1 MRAPPRPRPGWWC
14 PLRPEGNKRDKRNDH
29 RNKADLTRPDQA
41 PGPGEPGEVRIPR
54 QRDADTPRVIP
65 LATHHNPANGN
76 SGGRARRGNS
86 PLLARGRADAARA
99 LAGLCMS
106 WCAAWAHAVTYW
118 PELAYRSIGARHGR
132 AVLRRV
138 PRTLR
143 RWGMATAGL
152 IWRSGRV
159 ARRAVVA
166 ARLADRWCWTHLAYP
181 AVCGTAR
188 VSWRVGV
195 WCWQRLEPPVQDAAG
210 WLVHTAPGV
219 AGRLLLRLA
228 SWLPVALAVLL
239 RHATLGLGWL
249 LARLVRYCLAYPEY
263 AGIVREARALDR
275 PRRARVAIVAWRHA
289 ATRRTLGLAVLMLAG
304 CLGLWWLDR
313 AHGRLAVAAVLAAIV
328 GALAAVGRAVRPLP
342 EAVPEQLPGEPGP
355 DEPYPI
361 ADAHTRTEAADCVRR
376 ALGAQSIAL
385 RLAGDARRTAWGWEV
400 AVVLRAG
407 TPAAIVTKTADLET
421 HLDLPAGGLLV
432 TPDRTRRAR
441 VVLRLAERD
450 PFTGIRPPPVRGL
463 VSITERAT
471 IGQRIDGS
479 PLAVPLLGV
488 HGVVI
493 GTSGAGKSTTLRTL
507 ADAATA
513 CTDALVW
520 DLDPAGSGLDALGGA
535 IGHRER
541 DPAGITDALADALAL
556 AEARPRMLA
565 QLGMGAA
572 WIPSPTRPALVVIV
586 DEYPRLTD
594 RAKALAVALL
604 RVGHKARVTL
614 ILAATEATSDTLGA
628 AIADTTAL
636 RILHACRHTDIRLVL
651 GPQMLAD
658 GWRPDRLHPA
668 TADDPGDAGRCYVAT
683 AGNREPLISAIFPL
697 DESDA
702 HERGQRRAAAG
713 LPRIDPD
720 SWTAARAIRRARD
733 PQPGTGLD
741 PADLPVSV
749 DERAVI
755 DVLAAFGAEPWLWTE
770 DLLTAL
776 GTLHGRYL
784 EWSADDLATLL
795 RPLGVSPVQIK
806 RGGRNRNGYHHD
818 VIADAWQRHQHHHD
832 DDDPPGAVP

>member
-1 MRAPPRPRPGWWC
+1 MAMWAW
-14 PLRPEGNKRDKRNDH
+14 
-29 RNKADLTRPDQA
+29 
-41 PGPGEPGEVRIPR
+41 
-54 QRDADTPRVIP
+54 
-65 LATHHNPANGN
+65 
-76 SGGRARRGNS
+76 
-86 PLLARGRADAARA
+86 
-99 LAGLCMS
+99 
-106 WCAAWAHAVTYW
+106 WCAAWGHGVTYW
-118 PELAYRSIGARHGR
+118 PELAYLSIGAHHGWVVVR
-132 AVLRRV
+132 RVLRTV
-138 PRTLR
+138 R
-143 RWGMATAGL
+143 RWGMATVRL
-152 IWRSGRV
+152 MRRSGPG
-159 ARRAVVA
+159 ARRAMVA
-166 ARLADRWCWTHLAYP
+166 AGSAHRWWWTHLVCP
-181 AVCGTAR
+181 AVCATAR
-188 VSWRVGV
+188 VSGCIGV
-195 WCWQRLEPPVQDAAG
+195 WCWQRVESPVRDAAG
-210 WLVHTAPGV
+210 WLVYTAPGV

-228 SWLPVALAVLL
+228 SWLPVAVAVLL
-239 RHATLGLGWL
+239 RHAAVGLGWL

-275 PRRARVAIVAWRHA
+275 PRRARVAIVAWRQA
-289 ATRRTLGLAVLMLAG
+289 ATRRSLGVAVLMLAG
-304 CLGLWWLDR
+304 CLGLWWLDH
-313 AHGRLAVAAVLAAIV
+313 AYGRLAVAAVLAAVV
-328 GALAAVGRAVRPLP
+328 GALAGVGRAVRPLP
-342 EAVPEQLPGEPGP
+342 DTEPEQQPGEPGP

-376 ALGAQSIAL
+376 ALAAQSIAL
-385 RLAGDARRTAWGWEV
+385 RLAGEARRTAWGWEV
-400 AVVLRAG
+400 AVVLRSG
-407 TPAAIVTKTADLET
+407 TPAGIVTKTAELET

-450 PFTGIRPPPVRGL
+450 PFTGIGPPPVRGL
-463 VSITERAT
+463 ASITERAI

-493 GTSGAGKSTTLRTL
+493 GTSGAGKSTTLRTI

-513 CTDALVW
+513 CADALVW
-520 DLDPAGSGLDALGGA
+520 DLDPAGSGLDALGAG
-535 IGHRER
+535 IRRRER

-565 QLGMGAA
+565 ELGMGAA

-604 RVGHKARVTL
+604 RVGRKARVTL

-668 TADDPGDAGRCYVAT
+668 TADDPGQAGRCYVAT
-683 AGNREPLISAIFPL
+683 AGNREPLISAICPL

-702 HERGQRRAAAG
+702 HERGERRAAAG
-713 LPRIDPD
+713 IPRIDPD
-720 SWTAARAIRRARD
+720 SWAAARVLRRARN
-733 PQPGTGLD
+733 PESGAGLD
-741 PADLPVSV
+741 PTDLPVSV
-749 DERAVI
+749 DGQAI
-755 DVLAAFGAEPWLWTE
+755 TDVLIAFGSEPWLWTE

-776 GTLHGRYL
+776 GILHGRYL
-784 EWSADDLATLL
+784 GWSADDLATLL

-806 RGGRNRNGYHHD
+806 RAGRNRNGYHRD
-818 VIADAWQRHQHHHD
+818 IIADAWQRHQNHHHD
-832 DDDPPGAVP
+832 DHHPPGAVS